1 MNAPSDW
8 RERTHPRSKYFLAAV
23 IVLINLPLIHYF
35 LFRGQP
41 PVTATVPWAD
51 DFSDPAKLSV
61 NYSSTG
67 GQWRLRDGEL
77 IAPGVK
83 NNPLWLKASL
93 PHDVAIDVDV
103 RALTSEGDVRIE
115 LFGDGV
121 DAASGYQIVQGSMNN
136 GPSSISRFGFVG
148 TPAGTAVPRASSGVH
163 LDVGAPRIEVG
174 RRYHHRVERVGATV
188 RWLIDGVL
196 IGTFTD
202 PFPLEGQGHDRVGLS
217 GWEATL
223 AFDNLVITPLTGS
236 PQALAPAPAPAPP
249 GPFRDDFERGALGPH
264 WNGIAAGTASLV
276 EGKLRLAQVRNRPLW
291 LDSPLPDSARIS
303 FSARALSAEGDVK
316 IEAWGDGH
324 SGYTGDPRLAYNATG
339 YVFVM
344 GGWRNTTSV
353 IVRQAEHAHD
363 RVERSDV
370 HLEPGRWYKWV
381 IERHGSRLT
390 WAVDGQTFLELNDPA
405 PLIGPGNRFFA
416 FSGWDA
422 PAEFDDLTIEPI

>member
-1 MNAPSDW
+1 
-8 RERTHPRSKYFLAAV
+8 LLGV
-23 IVLINLPLIHYF
+23 IVLINVPLLHYF
-35 LFRGQP
+35 LFRGQQK
-41 PVTATVPWAD
+41 VTASVPWAD
-51 DFSDPAKLSV
+51 DFGDPAKLAA

-67 GQWRLRDGEL
+67 GLWRLRDGEL

-93 PHDVAIDVDV
+93 PHDVAVDVDV
-103 RALTSEGDVRIE
+103 RALSGEGDVRIE

-121 DAASGYQIVQGSMNN
+121 DGASGYQIVQGSMNN

-163 LDVGAPRIEVG
+163 LEVGAPKIEPG
-174 RRYHHRVERVGATV
+174 RRTHHRVERVGATV

-202 PFPLEGQGHDRVGLS
+202 PFPLEGKGHDRVGLS
-217 GWEATL
+217 GWEASL
-223 AFDNLVITPLTGS
+223 AFDNLVVTPLSGAA
-236 PQALAPAPAPAPP
+236 QALAPSAPAP
-249 GPFRDDFERGALGPH
+249 GPFRDDFERATLGAHFRGLA
-264 WNGIAAGTASLV
+264 NETATMV
-276 EGKLRLAQVRNRPLW
+276 EGTLRLAQVRNRPLW
-291 LDSPLPDSARIS
+291 LDVPLPDNARIS
-303 FSARALSAEGDVK
+303 FSARALTAEGDVK
-316 IEAWGDGH
+316 VEAWGDGH

-370 HLEPGRWYKWV
+370 HLEPGRWYRWV
-381 IERHGSRLT
+381 IERHGSRLS
-390 WAVDGQTFLELNDPA
+390 WAVDGQPFLELNDPA
-405 PLIGPGNRFFA
+405 PLLGLNNRFFA

-422 PAEFDDLTIEPI
+422 PAEFDDLNIEAL